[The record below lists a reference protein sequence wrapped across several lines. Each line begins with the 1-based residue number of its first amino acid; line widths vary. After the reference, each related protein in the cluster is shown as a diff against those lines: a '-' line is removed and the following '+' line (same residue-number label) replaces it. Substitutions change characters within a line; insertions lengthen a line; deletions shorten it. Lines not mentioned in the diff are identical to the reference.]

1 MTPSVDEPV
10 GRDEFD
16 TPAEVDAVF
25 RTQRRIAVGY
35 FVVFIGGLLL
45 VPAATLATR
54 WWPGAQLSGWAEGFV
69 LAGAGLYVFFF
80 VVGIGAATLANGVER
95 RMLGTP
101 TDEPPTEP
109 EP

>member
-1 MTPSVDEPV
+1 VTSVDEPS
-10 GRDEFD
+10 GRDEHD

-35 FVVFIGGLLL
+35 FVVFLGGLLV
-45 VPAATLATR
+45 VPAATLVTR

-69 LAGAGLYVFFF
+69 LAGAGLYGFFF
-80 VVGIGAATLANGVER
+80 LIGVGAATLANGVER
-95 RMLGTP
+95 RMLGP
-101 TDEPPTEP
+101 LGDPPEEP